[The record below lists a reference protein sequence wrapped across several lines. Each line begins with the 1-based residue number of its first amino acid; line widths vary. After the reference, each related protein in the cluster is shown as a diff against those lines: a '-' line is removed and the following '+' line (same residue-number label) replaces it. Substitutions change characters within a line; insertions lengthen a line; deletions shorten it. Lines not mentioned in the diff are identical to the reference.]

1 MKIVVNYLN
10 FVFHVDVKTNS
21 NNKFLNLV
29 FQLLRNSKWHFGY
42 TDLRLRVIYERHLA
56 ENVEKL
62 TAFSVPSVN
71 NKKFVLTSPKKSFFK
86 NVFRSDLVWLM
97 TYIDNFMLLRVAVGN
112 DTTFHRNLVHFQS
125 TQIYFSDVFRFFRH
139 FCGNGLRLKVVN
151 YFCQGNASYM
161 FERIP
166 NAPLFVINID

>member
-1 MKIVVNYLN
+1 MTLFVHLFKIKSNLW
-10 FVFHVDVKTNS
+10 KTFS
-21 NNKFLNLV
+21 RKCRKIDCIFSTQCKLD
-29 FQLLRNSKWHFGY
+29 QL
-42 TDLRLRVIYERHLA
+42 
-56 ENVEKL
+56 
-62 TAFSVPSVN
+62 N